1 MDLVPCAHC
10 ATNGT
15 CKNGLNQSGCAACQ
29 ASWTERSGKFN
40 DFPEK
45 TGIICSVCWGRGLVE
60 PTNQKWEYRFPAILA
75 LLIILVAFILLLSFS
90 GKSGF
95 DKILVF
101 VGTLVGSVTGYY
113 FGGERYIASAA
124 PTISAPAVSTPS
136 AAHEQD
142 KSGSVATPLQDQEV
156 NTK

>member
-10 ATNGT
+10 VTNGT

-29 ASWTERSGKFN
+29 ANWTERSGKFN

-60 PTNQKWEYRFPAILA
+60 PSNQKWEYRFPAFLA
-75 LLIILVAFILLLSFS
+75 LLIIVVAFSLLLLFS
-90 GKSGF
+90 NENGF

-101 VGTLVGSVTGYY
+101 VSTLVGSVTGYY

-124 PTISAPAVSTPS
+124 PTISASAVSTPPT
-136 AAHEQD
+136 AHEQE
-142 KSGSVATPLQDQEV
+142 KTESATTPLSGPV
-156 NTK
+156 NK